1 MPGEALI
8 IKDLELSFG
17 AVRALTGVSFQ
28 IDAGTVHSVIG
39 PNGAGKSSLLNV
51 ISGLYRPQSGS
62 VCWGSTEL
70 TGLRPDQITQSGIG
84 RSFQNIGLAAEQS
97 VSDNIMFGRHR
108 LMRSGMLA
116 AGLGVPQSRRE
127 ERAHRERV
135 EEIADF
141 LGLAPWLETQVSELS
156 YGHQKR
162 VDLARAIAMEPQ
174 VLLLDEPAAGANSG
188 EKREIAHL
196 VRSLVGS
203 LGLTVV
209 LVEHDMEMV
218 MGLSDRI
225 TVLDFGRVIAEGGPA
240 EVREDPRVIGAYLGS
255 VEEAAR

>member
-1 MPGEALI
+1 MPGEVLEI
-8 IKDLELSFG
+8 DNLELSFG
-17 AVRALTGVSFQ
+17 AVKALTGVSFR
-28 IDAGTVHSVIG
+28 IEAGTVHSVIG

-51 ISGLYRPQSGS
+51 ISGLYRPQKGS
-62 VCWGSTEL
+62 VRWGTTEL
-70 TGLRPDQITQSGIG
+70 TGLRPDQITQAGIG
-84 RSFQNIGLAAEQS
+84 RSFQNIGLAAQQS

-116 AGLGVPQSRRE
+116 DGLGLPRSRRE
-127 ERAHRERV
+127 EYAHRTRV

-141 LGLAPWLETQVSELS
+141 LGLSPWLSTQVSELS

-162 VDLARAIAMEPQ
+162 VDLARAIAMEPR
-174 VLLLDEPAAGANSG
+174 VLLLDEPAAGSNSA
-188 EKREIAHL
+188 EKREIAQL
-196 VRSLVGS
+196 VRSLVPS

-225 TVLDFGRVIAEGGPA
+225 TVLDFGRVIAEGSPG
-240 EVREDPRVIGAYLGS
+240 EVREDPRVVGAYLGT
-255 VEEAAR
+255 VEEAAL